1 MKQILCIVAT
11 TFLTT
16 ICSAQNGIIT
26 IQQDEKI
33 SVLMDIYKYTDE
45 NASFYTI
52 QVGSSNYLEAEKLKM
67 EVDIDFPEW
76 HSKIKFEYPSY
87 RVRIGRFKTKLEAEQ
102 KFNELRKKYPRSML
116 LKPEKTIE

>member
-1 MKQILCIVAT
+1 
-11 TFLTT
+11 
-16 ICSAQNGIIT
+16 
-26 IQQDEKI
+26 
-33 SVLMDIYKYTDE
+33 MDIYKYTDE

-52 QVGSSNYLEAEKLKM
+52 QVGSGNYLEAEKLKM

-102 KFNELRKKYPRSML
+102 KFNELRKKYPGSML